1 MLVMYVVLSPC
12 TVCAVRLAVDAKVL
26 ELYVPLILISTEYS
40 WIGSEGGRNEDFKLS
55 YKVTDTSCVGAC

>member
-1 MLVMYVVLSPC
+1 MKEDAGKPLDREFLIVF
-12 TVCAVRLAVDAKVL
+12 AVDAKVL